1 MPVISASRIKQ
12 KIREYAD
19 LYGRE
24 VRLGHLQAPT
34 GWPLKRMLEKR
45 RDHTSKSKFND
56 HRRREK
62 RRDERAARPKDSART
77 ESERVDA
84 MPQAEH
90 GAQDGGAARSLKHQ
104 EENASVKLQE
114 KVSPTAGVGMTFLV
128 SPREEN
134 GFSAPPELLSD
145 L

>member
-45 RDHTSKSKFND
+45 RDHTSKSRFND
-56 HRRREK
+56 QRRREK
-62 RRDERAARPKDSART
+62 RRDERAAKPKDSAQT
-77 ESERVDA
+77 ESEHVDA

-90 GAQDGGAARSLKHQ
+90 GELDGGAVRSPKHQ
-104 EENASVKLQE
+104 EENASVMQE

-128 SPREEN
+128 SPHEEN